1 MTPRERWRAI
11 FAGENAD
18 RVPCDYWGTAEVTAR
33 LLQDLGCATEAQL
46 WKRLSIDKC
55 IHLAPR
61 HPHASED
68 TWHMQS
74 LFSIWQIGTA
84 NISYGDGLGTYEEA
98 VLHPLAEACS
108 VADVDRFRWPD
119 PDDWDYAGLRAHCGE
134 WPDYPILAGTSE
146 PFYLYSR
153 LRGMERALTDLVEA
167 PEIAEAI
174 LEHIF
179 HVDHGVF
186 HRILDRVADR
196 IELVYIA
203 EDLGTQESLLMSPKL
218 FRQFLKPRMR
228 RLIDLA
234 HSYGV
239 KAMHHDDGAIRP
251 LIPDLIDAGIDIL
264 NPVQWRCRAMDREGL
279 VRDFGRAL
287 IFHGGIDNQQTLPF
301 GTPGDVRRQVAENIR
316 IFRDAQGY
324 IVGPCHNIQA
334 NTPTPNIV
342 ALYEAVAECG

>member
-33 LLQDLGCATEAQL
+33 LLRDLGCATEAQL

-61 HPHASED
+61 HPHATED

-84 NISYGDGLGTYEEA
+84 DISYGDGLGTYEEA
-98 VLHPLAEACS
+98 VIHPLAEACN

-119 PDDWDYAGLRAHCGE
+119 PDDWDYAGLRAQCSE

-186 HRILDRVADR
+186 QRILDRVADR

-203 EDLGTQESLLMSPKL
+203 EDLA
-218 FRQFLKPRMR
+218 R
-228 RLIDLA
+228 
-234 HSYGV
+234 H
-239 KAMHHDDGAIRP
+239 
-251 LIPDLIDAGIDIL
+251 AGIAADE
-264 NPVQWRCRAMDREGL
+264 P
-279 VRDFGRAL
+279 
-287 IFHGGIDNQQTLPF
+287 
-301 GTPGDVRRQVAENIR
+301 
-316 IFRDAQGY
+316 
-324 IVGPCHNIQA
+324 
-334 NTPTPNIV
+334 
-342 ALYEAVAECG
+342 EAVPAIPQAADEAVDRSGALLWRQGDASRRWRHTASHPGSH